1 MTRNVSL
8 EFYYKCINLFN
19 PVPNPALRILKDEI
33 LVQGTVQQ
41 ISGMTEVD
49 ITIVD
54 VPIAI
59 TSVWTREDRSTIF
72 HDVTNL
78 SDITTRTSPY
88 FSNITF
94 SPLTFGDGG
103 IYVYTVTVTALDS
116 TYILQAKTNTSSS
129 LIVQPYPNLTITK
142 QITTEQ
148 VMQTIRVTLFGTVT
162 VLNNTAPGYSLN
174 YTWSRE
180 GGVSLGMFVM
190 EDGGTLLVRD
200 IYEGAGTYML
210 VVCLFIPRSGLEDH
224 CSSTNY
230 KVIPPGM
237 I

>member
-1 MTRNVSL
+1 M
-8 EFYYKCINLFN
+8 
-19 PVPNPALRILKDEI
+19 
-33 LVQGTVQQ
+33 
-41 ISGMTEVD
+41 D

-59 TSVWTREDRSTIF
+59 ISDWTRVGSSTTF
-72 HDVTNL
+72 YDVTNL
-78 SDITTRTSPY
+78 SDTNNRTSPY

-103 IYVYTVTVTALDS
+103 IYVYTVTVSALVS
-116 TYILQAKTNTSSS
+116 THIFQASTNTSSS
-129 LIVQPYPNLTITK
+129 LIMQPYPNLTITK
-142 QITTEQ
+142 QINTEQ
-148 VMQTIRVTLFGTVT
+148 VMQTIRVTLIGTVT
-162 VLNNTAPGYSLN
+162 LLNNTAPGYSLN

-180 GGVSLGMFVM
+180 EGVSPGMFVM
-190 EDGGTLLVRD
+190 VDGGTLLVRD

-230 KVIPPGM
+230 EVIPPGL
-237 I
+237 IYKIEINYN

>member
-1 MTRNVSL
+1 MRNVTLYNKS
-8 EFYYKCINLFN
+8 INLLN
-19 PVPNPALRILKDEI
+19 PVPNAALRILMNEI

-41 ISGMTEVD
+41 ISGMAEVD

-59 TSVWTREDRSTIF
+59 ISEWTREDSSTTF

-78 SDITTRTSPY
+78 SDTNTRTSPY

-103 IYVYTVTVTALDS
+103 IYVYTVTVSALVS
-116 TYILQAKTNTSSS
+116 TYIFQASTNTSSS

-148 VMQTIRVTLFGTVT
+148 VMQTIRVTLIGTVT
-162 VLNNTAPGYSLN
+162 LLNNTALGYSLN

-180 GGVSLGMFVM
+180 GGVSPGMFVM
-190 EDGGTLLVRD
+190 VDGGTLLVRD